1 MTVLK
6 VVCALKKIASTDGK
20 RILVDRIWP
29 RGVSKEKIEI
39 SNWAKEIAPSTEIR
53 KAFNHQSEKFQ
64 WFKKRYLQEL
74 SQNPESVD
82 FFDNVKKYLKT
93 ENVTLIY
100 GAKDQQYNHAVILQ
114 EFILENLKE
123 KN

>member
-1 MTVLK
+1 MTELK
-6 VVCALKKIASTDGK
+6 IKRAYEKIASTDGK

-74 SQNPESVD
+74 CQNPESVD

-100 GAKDQQYNHAVILQ
+100 GAKDQ
-114 EFILENLKE
+114 
-123 KN
+123 